1 MVEEKSYTSFMQDNM
16 SDVCVAVL
24 LDSIRQ
30 LPKHRRPTEYAEILL
45 SQRKKERQF
54 TLAYIE
60 LMDKEAFD
68 SIKQSINNLMRIKL
82 LLEANNSLDK
92 QKGSGIIT
100 NSGDISLQELLDSLE

>member
-1 MVEEKSYTSFMQDNM
+1 MQENM
-16 SDVCVAVL
+16 PDVCMTVL

-45 SQRKKERQF
+45 SQRNKERQF

-68 SIKQSINNLMRIKL
+68 SIRQSIDNLTRVRL
-82 LLEANNSLDK
+82 LLEANNSLERTK
-92 QKGSGIIT
+92 SNKNPTTG
-100 NSGDISLQELLDSLE
+100 SGDISLQKLLDSLE